1 MFQVDGGYRDRERWD
16 DVHDQLSHL
25 MAQLE
30 HATQPYIEEAQRA
43 ADRAMKDAES

>member
-1 MFQVDGGYRDRERWD
+1 
-16 DVHDQLSHL
+16 